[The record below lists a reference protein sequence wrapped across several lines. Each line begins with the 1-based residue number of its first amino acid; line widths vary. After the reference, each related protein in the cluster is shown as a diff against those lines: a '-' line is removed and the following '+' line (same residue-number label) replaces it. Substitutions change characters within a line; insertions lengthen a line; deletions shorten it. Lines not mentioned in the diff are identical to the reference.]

1 MTVYEV
7 ITSRI
12 CEKIQSESILP
23 WQKPW
28 KGELSLP
35 KSLITKKAYRGS
47 NVFILAFQG
56 YESPWW
62 MTFKQCNELGGSVK
76 ARNHGT
82 PIVYWNKVTKEKEN
96 KDGTVVKKDFGFYK
110 YSLVF
115 NLGQTEDIPESKL
128 PAVEELPEFHPIEDA
143 ERIVSSWQ
151 EKPDI
156 GFNGYNKAF
165 YNPARDFIG
174 LPKKEAFFTP
184 EEYYSTL
191 FHELVHSTGHEKR
204 LNRLIPASFG
214 SHEYSKEE
222 LVAEMGATFLSSGCG
237 IERTFDNSV
246 SYLNSW
252 LKAFKGD
259 PRMIISAG
267 SQAQKGVE
275 MILGKKEKEE

>member
-12 CEKIQSESILP
+12 CEKIQNESILP

-28 KGELSLP
+28 KGEASLP
-35 KSLITKKAYRGS
+35 KSLITKKPYRGS

-62 MTFKQCNELGGSVK
+62 MTFNQCRELGGSIK
-76 ARNHGT
+76 KGEHGT
-82 PIVYWNKVTKEKEN
+82 PITFWNRATREKEN
-96 KDGTVVKKDFGFYK
+96 EDGSIKERDSFFLRY
-110 YSLVF
+110 YAVF
-115 NLGQTEDIPESKL
+115 NISQTEEIPESKL
-128 PAVEELPEFHPIEDA
+128 PAIEELPEFHPIEDA

-165 YNPARDFIG
+165 YNPVKDFIG

-184 EEYYSTL
+184 EKFYSTL
-191 FHELVHSTGHEKR
+191 FHELTHSTGHGKR
-204 LNRLIPASFG
+204 LNRLTPTFFG

-222 LVAEMGATFLSSGCG
+222 LVAEMGATFLSSECG

-275 MILGKKEKEE
+275 MILRKKEE